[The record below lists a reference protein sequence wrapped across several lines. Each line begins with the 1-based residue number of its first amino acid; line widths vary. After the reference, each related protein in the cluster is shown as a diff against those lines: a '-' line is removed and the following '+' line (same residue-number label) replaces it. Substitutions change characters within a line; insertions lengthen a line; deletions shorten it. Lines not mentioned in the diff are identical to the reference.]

1 MIRPDGRD
9 LRTISFGGANVVN
22 WMPGGETMILLDAEG
37 NLQTYHLETGK
48 TEILTKLKGAK
59 QVNWSLLP

>member
-9 LRTISFGGANVVN
+9 LRTISFGRANVVN
-22 WMPGGETMILLDAEG
+22 WMPGGETMIFLDAKG
-37 NLQTYHLETGK
+37 DLQTYHLETGT
-48 TEILTKLKGAK
+48 TEMLTNLKGAK